1 MSRFLLNRVLQLV
14 PVALGVTIVVF
25 LMVQIIPGDIV
36 DAQLGSQASGA
47 EKAALRESL
56 GLNQNIV
63 VQYFVYLSN
72 VVRGDLGVSSTYHE
86 PVTSI
91 LFARLGNTAILAI
104 PAVIIA
110 AVFGILLGT
119 AAALRQ
125 NGPVDRVVTISVLF
139 VTSMPSFWL
148 GMLLVIVFGVGLQW
162 VPTSGMESTLGGGSF
177 SDIAWHAILPV
188 MTLSAWS
195 LAVIARM
202 TRSSMIETLKSDYVR
217 SVRGKGLPERL
228 VVAKHALPNALPPVI
243 TVVGLQA
250 GFLLSG
256 AVLTET
262 VFAWPGIGFAMS
274 QAIEN
279 RDTVLLQGGILFI
292 AIIFV
297 LVNFFVDVLYAFL
310 NPKLRRQLQRA

>member
-1 MSRFLLNRVLQLV
+1 MTRFLLNRVLQLV
-14 PVALGVTIVVF
+14 PVALGVTVVVF
-25 LMVQIIPGDIV
+25 LLVQIIPGDVV
-36 DAQLGSQASGA
+36 DAQLGSQASGG
-47 EKAALRESL
+47 EKSALRESL
-56 GLNQNIV
+56 GLNQNIF
-63 VQYFVYLSN
+63 VQYFAYLSN
-72 VVRGDLGVSSTYHE
+72 VVRGDLGISSTYHE

-91 LFARLGNTAILAI
+91 LISRLGNTVILAL
-104 PAVIIA
+104 PAVTIA

-125 NGPVDRVVTISVLF
+125 NGTLDRVVTISVLF

-148 GMLLVIVFGVGLQW
+148 GMLLVIVFGVNLQW
-162 VPTSGMESTLGGGSF
+162 LPTSGMESIFGGGGF
-177 SDIAWHAILPV
+177 MDIASHAVLPV
-188 MTLSAWS
+188 LTLSAWS

-202 TRSSMIETLKSDYVR
+202 TRSSMIESLKSDYVR
-217 SVRGKGLPERL
+217 SVRGKGVPERL
-228 VVAKHALPNALPPVI
+228 VVAKHALPNALAPVI

-297 LVNFFVDVLYAFL
+297 LVNFFVDVLYAL
-310 NPKLRRQLQRA
+310 LDPKLRRQLNPV